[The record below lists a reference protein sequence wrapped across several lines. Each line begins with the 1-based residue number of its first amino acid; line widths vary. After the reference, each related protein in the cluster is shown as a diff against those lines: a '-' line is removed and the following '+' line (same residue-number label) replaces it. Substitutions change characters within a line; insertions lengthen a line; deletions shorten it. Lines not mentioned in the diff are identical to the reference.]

1 MSSVDLAALS
11 VAEYATRIGIA
22 LRDVGG
28 AVVEGEVQKPTRTE
42 RGMLFF
48 DVTDGDARLACKVF
62 PRDAR
67 RLQHQP
73 RHGDLVQLTVDRPD
87 FYAQQGRVSVIVS
100 RIELAGEGEL
110 LRRREE
116 LLRRLTSDGLCDPGR
131 WKPLPRFPRAVG
143 VIAGRGSDGLAD
155 VVRALQDRWPPVHVV
170 TCAARVQGVEAP
182 GELIDALA
190 RMQEHPLVDVVVFAR
205 GGGSVQD
212 LVAFDDER
220 VCRAVHACAT
230 PVVCAV
236 GHTENVP
243 VCNHVTHH
251 AATPSRAPEL
261 VVPDATEVRGQL
273 RLAALQL
280 ADVPPRLERLRA
292 DVRAAAALVNVR
304 RAFDAAALNA
314 LAARIDAHAHT
325 FFAERRLVLAKAGET
340 LAEVDVLID
349 ARRVDVDAEARRVA
363 AGTRRQLADHERD
376 YGHALARLCRES
388 ARAARRGLHDRADA
402 LRRDADV
409 VVQRAQLHLGDAER
423 ALRHACDVIAARDFR
438 PRGWLLATRPD
449 GRSIAAASAV
459 APGARLRLH
468 FGDGQVGAAVET
480 IELQEDSDE

>member
-1 MSSVDLAALS
+1 TLKRPMSSVDLAALS

-116 LLRRLTSDGLCDPGR
+116 LLRRLTSDGLCDAGR

-190 RMQEHPLVDVVVFAR
+190 HMQEHPL
-205 GGGSVQD
+205 
-212 LVAFDDER
+212 
-220 VCRAVHACAT
+220 
-230 PVVCAV
+230 
-236 GHTENVP
+236 
-243 VCNHVTHH
+243 
-251 AATPSRAPEL
+251 
-261 VVPDATEVRGQL
+261 
-273 RLAALQL
+273 
-280 ADVPPRLERLRA
+280 
-292 DVRAAAALVNVR
+292 
-304 RAFDAAALNA
+304 
-314 LAARIDAHAHT
+314 
-325 FFAERRLVLAKAGET
+325 
-340 LAEVDVLID
+340 
-349 ARRVDVDAEARRVA
+349 
-363 AGTRRQLADHERD
+363 
-376 YGHALARLCRES
+376 
-388 ARAARRGLHDRADA
+388 
-402 LRRDADV
+402 
-409 VVQRAQLHLGDAER
+409 
-423 ALRHACDVIAARDFR
+423 
-438 PRGWLLATRPD
+438 
-449 GRSIAAASAV
+449 
-459 APGARLRLH
+459 
-468 FGDGQVGAAVET
+468 
-480 IELQEDSDE
+480 

>member
-1 MSSVDLAALS
+1 MSHVNLAALS
-11 VAEYATRIGIA
+11 VAEYATRIGVA

-28 AVVEGEVQKPTRTE
+28 AVIEGEVQKPTRTD

-48 DVTDGDARLACKVF
+48 EVTDGDARLACKVF

-110 LRRREE
+110 LRRRDE
-116 LLRRLTSDGLCDPGR
+116 LLRRLTTDGLCDPDR

-155 VVRALQDRWPPVHVV
+155 VARALQDRWPPVHVV

-182 GELIDALA
+182 GELVDALA
-190 RMQEHPLVDVVVFAR
+190 RMQEHSVVDVVVLAR

-261 VVPDATEVRGQL
+261 VVPDATDVRGQL
-273 RLAALQL
+273 RLAARQL
-280 ADVPPRLERLRA
+280 ADVASRVDRMRT
-292 DVRAAAALVNVR
+292 DVRAAGALLNVR
-304 RAFDAAALNA
+304 RTLDGATLNA
-314 LAARIDAHAHT
+314 LATRIDARAHA
-325 FFAERRLVLAKAGET
+325 FFAERNVALSAASDALRGARMAL
-340 LAEVDVLID
+340 D
-349 ARRVDVDAEARRVA
+349 ARRAEVDAEARRVA

-376 YGHALARLCRES
+376 YGHALSRLCRES
-388 ARAARRGLHDRADA
+388 ARAARRALGHHADA
-402 LRRDADV
+402 LQREATALARRAE
-409 VVQRAQLHLGDAER
+409 LHLAGAER

-438 PRGWLLATRPD
+438 PRGWLLASTSD
-449 GRSIAAASAV
+449 GCAVASARSLT
-459 APGARLRLH
+459 PGERMLLH
-468 FGDGQVGAAVET
+468 FRDGDVGAVAADIQV
-480 IELQEDSDE
+480 QEEPP